1 MPKPLRRALLVWS
14 PNGAKPEW
22 RSTQRSTSVEIDETM
37 NLPYG
42 CAMVVRSTR
51 AAWSQRTS
59 SWLCMSHAAA
69 RCQGA
74 RPPRRSIKTNDTAI
88 YPISSTLFTGSY
100 GANLRANHVE
110 LSKSSAPSGV
120 WDWHTTID
128 TQQPDSVGVPYR
140 VRIAYGAAFWL
151 LGFRLES
158 RYIPS
163 THYTASLHWGA

>member
-59 SWLCMSHAAA
+59 SWLCMSHAAGVKEQG
-69 RCQGA
+69 RQGA
-74 RPPRRSIKTNDTAI
+74 QSRPTTRRSIR
-88 YPISSTLFTGSY
+88 YRQRYVTGSY

-128 TQQPDSVGVPYR
+128 TQQPDSVGVPY
-140 VRIAYGAAFWL
+140 GAAFWL